1 MPSILLISGSPSA
14 TSRSAAL
21 LNQARTRFAGAGLDT
36 HLFTLREFPA
46 EDLILGRYDSPA
58 FDYLKKQLEAASAVV
73 IATPVYKAAYAG
85 GLKALLDILPQ
96 TALRGKTV
104 LPLVTGGSPAHQ
116 LVIDYALKPVLA
128 ALGATDLHQ
137 GVYIVDK
144 QISIAPDVT
153 PVFSDPEL
161 AARVDTAFSA
171 LATSAHSRQP
181 AHA

>member
-14 TSRSAAL
+14 SSRSAAL
-21 LNQARTRFAGAGLDT
+21 LNQARARFAGAGLDT
-36 HLFTLREFPA
+36 HLFTLRDFPA

-58 FDYLKKQLEAASAVV
+58 FDSLKKHLEAASAVV
-73 IATPVYKAAYAG
+73 VATPVYKAAYAG

-96 TALRGKTV
+96 TALRGKTI

-137 GVYIVDK
+137 GVYVVDK
-144 QISIAPDVT
+144 QVSVGPDGT
-153 PVFSDPEL
+153 PQFSDSEL
-161 AARVDTAFSA
+161 AFRVETAFSA
-171 LATSAHSRQP
+171 LAAAALSRQP